1 MHDGNKPGVELR
13 GALTAIV
20 TPFDARGAVDH
31 GALERL
37 VGRQVEQGIHGLV
50 PCGTTGEGATLD
62 ADEQRAVVSTVV
74 RAVDG
79 RVPVV
84 AGCGSNDTGRTVRAA
99 RAAAEAGAD
108 ALLVVTPYYNKPN
121 PSGMRAHYEQVAG
134 ATECPIVV
142 YNVPGRTGQNLGV
155 DGILRLAEIPSVIGV
170 KEASADL
177 QQLAA
182 VLERRPASFAVLSGD
197 DDLALAAMAYGADG
211 VISVVSNEAPR
222 AMSRLAAAALA
233 GDFREAREL
242 HFRLLPL
249 MRANFIESNPV
260 PVKTALEM
268 LGHCDGR
275 LRSPLG
281 PAEDTTQAALRDA
294 LIAARLLGED
304 R

>member
-281 PAEDTTQAALRDA
+281 PAEDTTRAALRDA